1 MQKTFIII
9 FIISFSLFI
18 SCKDKSAA
26 KPRVLVKKAEDDTKD
41 LELEILKDT
50 LYPVY
55 NLTGKTTAIVLTMFD
70 TDSVSRSKFEKIY
83 SKINDADSLESDF
96 YKHPAS
102 PNRKFEYY
110 DTLGIVQLIKSK
122 KLEKEIKK
130 IIAPK
135 YYVYGTKGFAEMTV
149 DEVVCR
155 IDDCRENFIGLTI
168 KNFDTA
174 KNGKPLFCST
184 KPIKLNYGKNYFATQ
199 RKIQKIDDSI
209 VYRYSDLDSVKTKV
223 FANIGPAYFI
233 YNDDFLWGR
242 NVKQSKCLFPGRRI
256 IIQKKDNS
264 FKTIYVQALDLFGMA
279 CD

>member
-18 SCKDKSAA
+18 SCKDKNAA
-26 KPRVLVKKAEDDTKD
+26 KPSVLLKKIEDDTKD

-50 LYPVY
+50 IYPVY
-55 NLTGKTTAIVLTMFD
+55 NLTSKTTAIVLTMFD
-70 TDSVSRSKFEKIY
+70 TDSLSRSKFEKVY
-83 SKINDADSLESDF
+83 RKINDADSLENDF
-96 YKHPAS
+96 YKHPAAI
-102 PNRKFEYY
+102 NRKFEYY
-110 DTLGIVQLIKSK
+110 DTLGTIQLIKSK
-122 KLEKEIKK
+122 KLETEIKK

-174 KNGKPLFCST
+174 KNGKPLFCSS

-209 VYRYSDLDSVKTKV
+209 VYRYSDLDSIKVKV
-223 FANIGPAYFI
+223 FANIGPAYFV
-233 YNDDFLWGR
+233 YNDDFLWNT
-242 NVKQSKCLFPGRRI
+242 NVKKSKCLFPERRI
-256 IIQKKDNS
+256 LIQKKDNS
-264 FKTIYVQALDLFGMA
+264 FKTIYVQGLDLFGMA

>member
-18 SCKDKSAA
+18 SCKDKSAE
-26 KPRVLVKKAEDDTKD
+26 KPNVLVKKAEDDTKD

-50 LYPVY
+50 IYPVY

-83 SKINDADSLESDF
+83 RIINDADSLESDF

-102 PNRKFEYY
+102 PSRKFEYY
-110 DTLGIVQLIKSK
+110 DTIGIIQLIKSK
-122 KLEKEIKK
+122 KLETEIKK

-174 KNGKPLFCST
+174 KNGKPLFCSS
-184 KPIKLNYGKNYFATQ
+184 KPLKLNYGKNYFATQ